1 MSSPNRASTHV
12 GRVHPG
18 VWPTEIP
25 VLDALPEGP
34 RGRLA
39 ASVARLDLKAGV
51 TFLRE
56 GETTDF
62 LAIVVAGRVAVHLR
76 VPERG
81 PITILTLE
89 PGDIVGWSAIVAP
102 YRATTSVTTLEPTEL
117 AMIDAETLRGLLEAD
132 IELAAA
138 LHPLIL
144 DTVVARLAATR
155 TQLLDLFQGREADP
169 W

>member
-1 MSSPNRASTHV
+1 MSSQDRASQDAA
-12 GRVHPG
+12 RFDPG
-18 VWPTEIP
+18 VRPVAIP

-34 RGRLA
+34 RNRLTPSMGRLE
-39 ASVARLDLKAGV
+39 LKADV

-62 LAIVVAGRVAVHLR
+62 LAIVVAGRVAVQMR

-81 PITILTLE
+81 AITILTLE

-102 YRATTSVTTLEPTEL
+102 YRATTSVTTLEPTQL
-117 AMIDAETLRGLLEAD
+117 AIIDAETLRGLIATDL
-132 IELAAA
+132 ELAAA

-155 TQLLDLFQGREADP
+155 VQLLDLFQGHEADP

>member
-1 MSSPNRASTHV
+1 MSSPDRPRQHATWV
-12 GRVHPG
+12 A
-18 VWPTEIP
+18 PTVRPAGIP
-25 VLDALPEGP
+25 VLDRLPKGP

-39 ASVARLDLKAGV
+39 PAVARLDLKAGV

-62 LAIVVAGRVAVHLR
+62 LAIIIAGRVAVHMR

-102 YRATTSVTTLEPTEL
+102 YRATTSVTTVGPTEL
-117 AMIDAETLRGLLEAD
+117 AIIDAETLRGLLAAD
-132 IELAAA
+132 FELAAA
-138 LHPLIL
+138 LYPLIL
-144 DTVVARLAATR
+144 ATVVARLAATR
-155 TQLLDLFQGREADP
+155 DQLLDLFQGREADP